1 MRPVHATKIFQSEGT
16 GDMAGDGS
24 PKSSFFRSNLLF
36 QPSKA
41 AVGVLVATIVLAVV
55 LALSTLQNINR
66 EQQLMERFML
76 QKAETVIRS
85 VRAALRASMMYRM
98 MGQGDA
104 LQTLL
109 TESGREKDIAFIVVA
124 DQDAR
129 VIAQTE
135 NVPDVRTMVAG
146 ANAQGAGDRL
156 RSSLDEQAG
165 LFVVSARLT
174 GWGTDTR
181 RSMMPMHRLHG
192 HGETARLDGAIIA
205 VGLYTEAFD
214 EARRQDVRHAIFM
227 GALLFLVGSAGL
239 YALFLYQGMRVAKM
253 TLANMKLYTANVVD
267 SIPLG
272 IVTLDKAQRVA
283 SCNRIGEEIIGRS
296 VDALRGLPLPEI
308 LPGCGGDAASVGMV
322 DLDRR
327 IDCEMADGRR
337 LPLQIGEAPLHNTA
351 GQAIGTVLVIRDMT
365 LIRDMEQQL
374 ERSRRM
380 AALGKM
386 AAGIAH
392 EIRNPLGTLRGFAHL
407 FRTQE
412 KVIEDNKKY
421 AELMIGEVDRLNR
434 IVSGLLQFARPRE
447 PSVELVDLDELFRR
461 TFALL
466 ANDFAEHRLTA
477 HRQQGVGIKV
487 EADPDLLLQ
496 VLMNLLKNSVNA
508 TPAGGEVS
516 LRAAA
521 DDRQVSI
528 VVADTGSGIRDEDKE
543 RMFDP
548 FFTTRKN
555 GVGLGLAVSHQIIEQ
570 HHGSIEVRTVPGE
583 GTEVEIMLPKKR

>member
-1 MRPVHATKIFQSEGT
+1 
-16 GDMAGDGS
+16 
-24 PKSSFFRSNLLF
+24 
-36 QPSKA
+36 
-41 AVGVLVATIVLAVV
+41 
-55 LALSTLQNINR
+55 
-66 EQQLMERFML
+66 
-76 QKAETVIRS
+76 
-85 VRAALRASMMYRM
+85 
-98 MGQGDA
+98 
-104 LQTLL
+104 
-109 TESGREKDIAFIVVA
+109 
-124 DQDAR
+124 
-129 VIAQTE
+129 
-135 NVPDVRTMVAG
+135 
-146 ANAQGAGDRL
+146 
-156 RSSLDEQAG
+156 LDEQAG
-165 LFVVSARLT
+165 VFVVIARLS
-174 GWGTDTR
+174 GWGGDTR
-181 RSMMPMHRLHG
+181 RPMMPMHRMHG
-192 HGETARLDGAIIA
+192 YGGEAERLDGAIIA

-239 YALFLYQGMRVAKM
+239 YALFVYHGMRVAKM
-253 TLANMKLYTANVVD
+253 TLANMKLYTDNIVD
-267 SIPLG
+267 SIPMG
-272 IVTLDKAQRVA
+272 IITLDKEQRVV
-283 SCNRIGEEIIGRS
+283 SCNLIGEEIIGRS
-296 VDALRGLPLPEI
+296 VEELRGRPLPEI
-308 LPGCGGDAASVGMV
+308 LPGCAGDTASFDMT

-327 IDCEMADGRR
+327 VDCEMADGRR
-337 LPLQIGEAPLHNTA
+337 LPLQVGRAPLHNTA
-351 GQAIGTVLVIRDMT
+351 GQEIGTVLVLRDMT

-412 KVIEDNKKY
+412 KVTEDNRKY

-434 IVSGLLQFARPRE
+434 TVSGLLQFARPRE
-447 PSVELVDLDELFRR
+447 PSFENVDLDELFAR

-466 ANDFAEHRLTA
+466 ANDFTEHQLTA
-477 HRQQGVGIKV
+477 RRQQNIDIKV

-521 DDRQVSI
+521 DDRQVRI
-528 VVADTGSGIRDEDKE
+528 IVADTGSGISDEDKE

-555 GVGLGLAVSHQIIEQ
+555 GVGLGLAVSHQIVEQ
-570 HHGSIEVRTVPGE
+570 HHGTIEVRTVPGE
-583 GTEVEIMLPKKR
+583 GTEVEIIVPKKR

>member
-1 MRPVHATKIFQSEGT
+1 
-16 GDMAGDGS
+16 MAGKMGGDGS
-24 PKSSFFRSNLLF
+24 PKSNFFRSNLLF
-36 QPSKA
+36 RPSKA

-66 EQQLMERFML
+66 EQELMERFML
-76 QKAETVIRS
+76 QKGETVVRA
-85 VRAALRASMMYRM
+85 VRAALRTSMMHRM
-98 MGQGDA
+98 MGSGDA

-109 TESGREKDIAFIVVA
+109 TESGRERDIAFIVLT
-124 DQDAR
+124 DRDAR

-135 NVPDVRTMVAG
+135 DAPDVQTMVADV
-146 ANAQGAGDRL
+146 NVQGDADRL
-156 RSSLDEQAG
+156 LSSLDEQAG
-165 LFVVSARLT
+165 LFIVSARLA
-174 GWGTDTR
+174 GWGGYTR

-192 HGETARLDGAIIA
+192 YGETARLDGAIIA

-239 YALFLYQGMRVAKM
+239 YALFVYQGMRVAKM
-253 TLANMKLYTANVVD
+253 TLANMKLYTDNIVG

-272 IVTLDKAQRVA
+272 IITLDKEQRVV

-296 VDALRGLPLPEI
+296 VEELRGRLLPEI
-308 LPGCGGDAASVGMV
+308 LPGCGGDAASSDMT

-327 IDCEMADGRR
+327 VDCEMADGRR
-337 LPLQIGEAPLHNTA
+337 LPLQIGRAPLHNTA
-351 GQAIGTVLVIRDMT
+351 GQEIGTVLVLRDMT

-412 KVIEDNKKY
+412 KVTEDNRKY

-434 IVSGLLQFARPRE
+434 TVSGLLQFARPRE
-447 PSVELVDLDELFRR
+447 PSFEIVDLDELFAR

-466 ANDFAEHRLTA
+466 ANDFAEHKLKA
-477 HRQQGVGIKV
+477 HRQQEVDIKV

-521 DDRQVSI
+521 DDRLVRI
-528 VVADTGSGIRDEDKE
+528 IVADTGSGVSDEDKE

-555 GVGLGLAVSHQIIEQ
+555 GVGLGLAVSHQIVEQ
-570 HHGSIEVRTVPGE
+570 HHGTIEVRTAPGE
-583 GTEVEIMLPKKR
+583 GTEVEIQLPKKR

>member
-1 MRPVHATKIFQSEGT
+1 MG
-16 GDMAGDGS
+16 GDRS

-36 QPSKA
+36 RPSKT
-41 AVGVLVATIVLAVV
+41 AVGVLIATIVLAAV

-66 EQQLMERFML
+66 EQELMERFML
-76 QKAETVIRS
+76 QKGETVIRA
-85 VRAALRASMMYRM
+85 VRAALRASMMHRM
-98 MGQGDA
+98 MGSGDA

-109 TESGREKDIAFIVVA
+109 TESGRERDIAFIVLT
-124 DQDAR
+124 DRDGR
-129 VIAQTE
+129 IIAQTE
-135 NVPDVRTMVAG
+135 DAPDVRTMVTG
-146 ANAQGAGDRL
+146 VNAQGGADRL
-156 RSSLDEQAG
+156 LSSLDEQAG
-165 LFVVSARLT
+165 LFVVSARLA
-174 GWGTDTR
+174 GWGGDTRR

-192 HGETARLDGAIIA
+192 YGETARLDGAIIA

-227 GALLFLVGSAGL
+227 GALLFLAGSAGL
-239 YALFLYQGMRVAKM
+239 YALFVYQGMRVAKM
-253 TLANMKLYTANVVD
+253 TLANMKLYTDNIVD

-272 IVTLDKAQRVA
+272 IITLDKGQRVV
-283 SCNRIGEEIIGRS
+283 SCNRIGEEIIGRPV
-296 VDALRGLPLPEI
+296 VDLRGRPLPEI
-308 LPGCGGDAASVGMV
+308 LPGCGGDAAVFDMT

-327 IDCEMADGRR
+327 IDCEMADGRQ
-337 LPLQIGEAPLHNTA
+337 LPLQIGRAPLHNTA
-351 GQAIGTVLVIRDMT
+351 GQEIGTVLVLRDMT

-407 FRTQE
+407 FRTQD
-412 KVIEDNKKY
+412 KVTEDNRKY

-434 IVSGLLQFARPRE
+434 TVSGLLQFARPRE
-447 PSVELVDLDELFRR
+447 PSFEIVDLDELFAR
-461 TFALL
+461 TFAML
-466 ANDFAEHRLTA
+466 ANDFAEHQLTA
-477 HRQQGVGIKV
+477 HRQQEVDIKV

-508 TPAGGEVS
+508 TSAGGEVS
-516 LRAAA
+516 LRAVV
-521 DDRQVSI
+521 DDRQVRI
-528 VVADTGSGIRDEDKE
+528 IVADTGSGISDEDKE

-555 GVGLGLAVSHQIIEQ
+555 GVGLGLAVSHQIVEQ
-570 HHGSIEVRTVPGE
+570 HHGTIEVRTVPGE